1 MHPRSEF
8 RLDVRHVSRRVAGFA
23 LLGSLVVPVVLALL
37 VGPASAA
44 SPSAI
49 TVYVDCA
56 AASGGDGKKKSPL
69 PTITAA
75 APIARAL
82 AAEPR
87 DVTIDIASGVCDH
100 EVFPI
105 QLDFPVVVRGSRTPD
120 LDAEGL
126 PLNGQDHDTLLTWV
140 PPSPVPP
147 SVAALAFFRIT
158 GPNVRI
164 SKLSFDG
171 KIVPGI
177 PGSESTPPAPAPMAV
192 LLNKA
197 NNFVLDQLRIVR
209 MGMALRAE
217 GASGR
222 IRDSYLGTLGDGIVL
237 TGGDPTAPPTVMATN
252 NRIENYWTGAFAIGG
267 AGPAGQ
273 SISAV
278 IEGNDTV
285 TSYADTGPSNPFTV
299 RIAPVLQSP
308 FLQGTVFASIQ
319 GNRVRGT
326 PRYAFI
332 VQGGRPLRRADGQ
345 RYSGVLDLNFA
356 ANAIEES
363 GVTRAVSL
371 ITFTNSRATELPC
384 ELDPAN
390 TKLECPTLMGNPFQ
404 YWEYLQ
410 NTVFDLHHNG
420 ELDGALIDHP
430 GIEPVDGRVLNN
442 TLRINDEV
450 AEHQTFVVV
459 P

>member
-1 MHPRSEF
+1 MLTEF
-8 RLDVRHVSRRVAGFA
+8 HLGVRHVSRRVAGLA
-23 LLGSLVVPVVLALL
+23 LLSSLVGSVVLALL
-37 VGPASAA
+37 VGSASAA
-44 SPSAI
+44 APTAV
-49 TVYVDCA
+49 TLYVDCA
-56 AASGGDGKKKSPL
+56 ATSGGDGKKKSPFA
-69 PTITAA
+69 TITAA
-75 APIARAL
+75 VPIARGLTAQ
-82 AAEPR
+82 AR
-87 DVTIDIASGVCDH
+87 DVTIDIAPGICDH

-105 QLDFPVVVRGSRTPD
+105 QLDFPVVVKGSRTPD

-126 PLNGQDHDTLLTWV
+126 PLGSQDHDTVVTWV

-158 GPNVRI
+158 GSDVRI

-171 KIVPGI
+171 KIVPGT

-197 NNFVLDQLRIVR
+197 SNFVLDQLRIVR
-209 MGMALRAE
+209 MGMALRTE

-222 IRDSYLGTLGDGIVL
+222 IRDTYFGTLGDAVVL
-237 TGGDPTAPPTVMATN
+237 TGGDPTAPPTVTVTN
-252 NRIENYWTGAFAIGG
+252 NRVEDYWTGAFAVGG

-308 FLQGTVFASIQ
+308 FLQGKVLASIQ

-356 ANAIEES
+356 GNAIEES
-363 GVTRAVSL
+363 GVTRAVSI

-390 TKLECPTLMGNPFQ
+390 TKVECPTLMGNPFQ

-410 NTVFDLHHNG
+410 NSVFDLHHSG
-420 ELDGALIDHP
+420 ELDGALVDHP
-430 GIEPVDGRVLNN
+430 EIEPVDGRVLNN
-442 TLRINDEV
+442 MLRINDEV
-450 AEHQTFVVV
+450 ADHQTFVVV